1 MRRLLLIS
9 IIIAALGG
17 CDAERVKVQS
27 HEQDD
32 VYVVEVEGHK
42 YVIYHGFY
50 AGGIVHAESC
60 PCRLKTLSDSISYFE
75 DGF

>member
-1 MRRLLLIS
+1 MRKLLLIS

-17 CDAERVKVQS
+17 CDAERVKVQN

-42 YVIYHGFY
+42 YVIYDGFY

-60 PCRLKTLSDSISYFE
+60 PCRLKTLSYSISYFE